1 MRIDHVNALVTGGS
15 SGIGLETARL
25 LKTKGANVVICGRDR
40 ARIERSAEEI
50 GALGVA
56 ADVSVEHDAVR
67 LVRPLF
73 QHFRRST
80 PPINNAALGPSPPP
94 PPPPP
99 PPSPP

>member
-1 MRIDHVNALVTGGS
+1 MRIDHMNALVTGGS

-40 ARIERSAEEI
+40 VRVERTAEEM

-67 LVRPLF
+67 LVRTVIENFGGYTTL
-73 QHFRRST
+73 
-80 PPINNAALGPSPPP
+80 INNAGILIFAQPAVTDLP
-94 PPPPP
+94 
-99 PPSPP
+99 